1 MITNKYKKYE
11 KVIKLLQKLKRPFDV
26 FSYWSASQSP
36 INLKAVSIAKKSD
49 VKYYLLFSIDVKPKK
64 NKYKSTIYGENFVIV
79 MTTAKNL

>member
-36 INLKAVSIAKKSD
+36 INLKAVSITKKSD

-64 NKYKSTIYGENFVIV
+64 
-79 MTTAKNL
+79 KNIKVPYMGRILWLLWQL

>member
-36 INLKAVSIAKKSD
+36 INLKAVSITKKSD
-49 VKYYLLFSIDVKPKK
+49 VKYYLLFSIDVKPKE
-64 NKYKSTIYGENFVIV
+64 KYKSTIYGENFVIV
-79 MTTAKNL
+79 MTTAKKL